1 MIPAELVDVILDYL
15 RDDFE
20 TLRTCS
26 LVSKYWL
33 QSSRRHSFRVVVT
46 AVNQCQFI
54 QLCANANTFLPYTL
68 RNMDLVMESHPEAFS
83 RVLESFPVLQDTTSL
98 CIKFAKWAPNLSTL
112 SKKFPSI
119 TNLDL
124 NKIIFDSL
132 SHVLDFITSFP
143 HLQSLSIHD
152 TSWTEPH
159 EDIRALP
166 IGLTHLTLCDCCQR
180 DIFDWLY
187 SLKPIPLI
195 PHVNLGHSVR
205 PADTQSIGTYLSHLG
220 EALQTL
226 AFGFWSFDAG
236 GDAGAV
242 RMHIL
247 RSSSNFCL
255 SEDFYLSANL
265 GLNTA
270 LHHLRID
277 YFISN
282 TEVSQVTSAGPWIVK
297 ILHQLNSA
305 ALEMVDLG
313 IAPWSADELD
323 AQDEPIDWVDLDRLF
338 SGRLA
343 GAHLRFL
350 VYGHAHF
357 GQVCKGLKDRLA
369 SCSQRGNLLIERSS
383 APV

>member
-15 RDDFE
+15 HDDSE

-33 QSSRRHSFRVVVT
+33 QSSRRHSFCVVVT
-46 AVNQCQFI
+46 TANQCQFI
-54 QLCANANTFLPYTL
+54 QLCANANTFLPHTL
-68 RNMDLVMESHPEAFS
+68 RNVDLVLESHPEAFS
-83 RVLESFPVLQDTTSL
+83 RALESFPVLQDTTSL
-98 CIKFAKWAPNLSTL
+98 CIRFAKWEPNLSTL
-112 SKKFPSI
+112 SNKFPSI

-132 SHVLDFITSFP
+132 PHVLDFITSFP

-152 TSWTEPH
+152 TSWTDPH
-159 EDIRALP
+159 EDIRMLP
-166 IGLTHLTLCDCCQR
+166 ISLTYLTLCDCCQR

-187 SLKPIPLI
+187 ALETIPLI
-195 PHVNLGHSVR
+195 PHINLGYSVR
-205 PADTQSIGTYLSHLG
+205 PADTQSIGTYLSHIG
-220 EALQTL
+220 KALQTL

-236 GDAGAV
+236 GDA
-242 RMHIL
+242 
-247 RSSSNFCL
+247 
-255 SEDFYLSANL
+255 EDFYLSANL

-282 TEVSQVTSAGPWIVK
+282 GEVSQVTSAGPWIVK

-343 GAHLRFL
+343 GARLRFL

>member
-1 MIPAELVDVILDYL
+1 MIPAELVDVILDHL
-15 RDDFE
+15 CDDSE
-20 TLRTCS
+20 ALRTCS

-33 QSSRRHSFRVVVT
+33 HSSRRHSFRVVVT

-54 QLCANANTFLPYTL
+54 QLCANTNTFIPHTL
-68 RNMDLVMESHPEAFS
+68 RNIDLVLESQPEAFS
-83 RVLESFPVLQDTTSL
+83 RVLESFPVLQDATSL
-98 CIKFAKWAPNLSTL
+98 CIKFAKWEPNLSTL
-112 SKKFPSI
+112 SNKFPSI
-119 TNLDL
+119 VNLGL

-143 HLQSLSIHD
+143 HLQSLSIRD
-152 TSWTEPH
+152 TSWTDPR
-159 EDIRALP
+159 EDICPLP
-166 IGLTHLTLCDCCQR
+166 ISLTHLTLCDCCQR

-187 SLKPIPLI
+187 SLESIPLI
-195 PHVNLGHSVR
+195 PHINLGYSVR

-226 AFGFWSFDAG
+226 AFGFSSFDAG
-236 GDAGAV
+236 GDA
-242 RMHIL
+242 
-247 RSSSNFCL
+247 
-255 SEDFYLSANL
+255 EDFYLSANL
-265 GLNTA
+265 GLNTT
-270 LHHLRID
+270 LRHLRID

-305 ALEMVDLG
+305 ALDTVELG
-313 IAPWSADELD
+313 IAPWSVDELD

-357 GQVCKGLKDRLA
+357 EQVCKGLKDRLA
-369 SCSQRGNLLIERSS
+369 SCSQRGNLLIERST
-383 APV
+383 APFPPR